1 MSILHLYKRS
11 YIISKYS
18 ITMLPNHIILL
29 LALLPAIQAAET
41 TLGVFVLHRHGDRTT
56 KAWAPTKLTDLG
68 YRQVYAAGKYFRDKY
83 ITGSTAVTGVSEDI
97 VVQRQLNVEAPV
109 DTVLQNSAQAFLQ
122 SLYPPVGATL
132 GTQTLAN
139 GTEVQAPMNGY
150 QLIPVNI
157 VTSAMN
163 SGMDSENTAWLQG
176 ISGCPAA
183 ITSSNNYFISSTYS
197 SLLSSTKAFYQR
209 LNPVINGTFN
219 SEYNTFKNAYSIY
232 DLINVA
238 TINNATIP
246 SEELLTEDTLFQL
259 RTLADQHEF
268 GLAYNVSDTIRAIA
282 GRTLAAQILEHLNE
296 TIEGKSATK
305 FGIQFGAYAT
315 FLSFFGL
322 AKLPQ
327 VSDNF
332 TGIVDYASSM
342 TFELVTEADVSS
354 GYPSVDNIN
363 VRFLFSNGSAA
374 YAGQQSYPLF
384 GQTETVLPYST
395 FVAEMQ
401 KFAVGDVKTWCNVCG
416 VTTGSCAAY
425 ASTGT
430 DTGSGLVDSAAEKTK
445 SSSMS
450 LPVAGVI
457 GAMVTL
463 AVVLG
468 LQALVILAGGLKV
481 VSKKRLAA
489 VPSEMAKA

>member
-1 MSILHLYKRS
+1 
-11 YIISKYS
+11 
-18 ITMLPNHIILL
+18 MLPNHLLAL

-41 TLGVFVLHRHGDRTT
+41 TLGVFILHRHGDRTT
-56 KAWAPTKLTDLG
+56 KAWVPTKLTDLG

-83 ITGSTAVTGVSEDI
+83 ITGPAAVIGVSTDI
-97 VVQRQLNVEAPV
+97 VVQRQLNAEAPV
-109 DTVLQNSAQAFLQ
+109 DTILQNSAQAFLQ

-132 GTQTLAN
+132 GTQKLAN

-157 VTSAMN
+157 VSSAMKPT
-163 SGMDSENTAWLQG
+163 MDSENTVWLQG

-183 ITSSNNYFISSTYS
+183 IASSNNYFISSTYS
-197 SLLSSTKAFYQR
+197 SLLSRTKAFYQS
-209 LNPVINGTFN
+209 LNPVVNGTFN

-232 DLINVA
+232 DLIHVA

-246 SEELLTEDTLFQL
+246 SAELLTEDTLVQL

-268 GLAYNVSDTIRAIA
+268 GLAYNVSDSVRAIA
-282 GRTLAAQILEHLNE
+282 GSTLAAQILEHLNE

-322 AKLPQ
+322 AKLPE
-327 VSDNF
+327 VSENF
-332 TGIVDYASSM
+332 TGVVDYASSM
-342 TFELVTEADVSS
+342 TFELVTEADVSR

-374 YAGQQSYPLF
+374 YNGQQAYPLF
-384 GQTETVLPYST
+384 GQTKTVLPYTT

-401 KFAVGDVKTWCNVCG
+401 KFSVGDVKTWCTVCG
-416 VTTGSCAAY
+416 VTTGSCAAS
-425 ASTGT
+425 ASTAS
-430 DTGSGLVDSAAEKTK
+430 DAGSAHVDSAGEKTQ
-445 SSSMS
+445 SSGMS

-457 GAMVTL
+457 GALVTL

-468 LQALVILAGGLKV
+468 LQALIILAGGLKV
-481 VSKKRLAA
+481 VSKKKLAA
-489 VPSEMAKA
+489 TPSEMAKA